1 MPPSYLEGG
10 LIIKIAA
17 ETHQPSRRKS
27 ASLWNNCADDNPSA
41 NVKSALFQHHT
52 AILLHHHHLLQRF
65 GNIKTEAIEL
75 CHQDYLSFFSQNW
88 FNEISHPETW
98 NISMGQFCISPPGA
112 SSLPHGWVTTTFSAL
127 TTADSGHT
135 INSLRSSVSPGQP
148 SHPGES
154 LLS

>member
-17 ETHQPSRRKS
+17 ETHQPSRWKS

-65 GNIKTEAIEL
+65 GNKKQKQLNCVTKIISL
-75 CHQDYLSFFSQNW
+75 LFSQSW

-98 NISMGQFCISPPGA
+98 NISMGRFCISPPDA